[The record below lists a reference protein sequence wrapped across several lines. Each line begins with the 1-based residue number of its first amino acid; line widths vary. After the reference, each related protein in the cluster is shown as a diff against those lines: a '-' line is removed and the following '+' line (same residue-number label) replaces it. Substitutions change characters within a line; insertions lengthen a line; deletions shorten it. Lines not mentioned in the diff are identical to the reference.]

1 MDKFLTK
8 IPLQKNEHAFTK
20 LGPAVC
26 VLGRSGIGKTWAV
39 TRALQPHVELTH
51 EILRSR
57 QSTIEFLLKI
67 QGTDTHVIL
76 DEYEC
81 VSDLIGIH
89 EITGPPTNGIFCV
102 VSQAPVKFS
111 FEIATYDFPVPTPDE
126 IRQIAPGVTEAVVKS
141 CRGDLRYALRS
152 LDFNGDAP
160 DDFQGPREFVTDLV
174 SLFTKTNPVNHIG
187 HSIQEPGNIVSILHE
202 NYVDSKK
209 CDHAQVADL
218 FSIADMFESRVY
230 AGDWDLFPYYNIFGT
245 LLPAVEIGHTLKPPL
260 RPGSTWTKYQNAC
273 MRAKRIGLM
282 ASRTPGKT
290 LCLDELLLLRQYAE
304 NGDIEPLREYNF
316 ERQDIDVLN
325 HLSPLRK
332 MKAKTLATIKKSL

>member
-1 MDKFLTK
+1 MDKFLIK
-8 IPLQKNEHAFTK
+8 IPLQKNEPAFTK

-57 QSTIEFLLKI
+57 QSTIDFLLKI

-81 VSDLIGIH
+81 ISDLIGLG

-102 VSQAPVKFS
+102 VSQVPVKFS
-111 FEIATYDFPVPTPDE
+111 FEIATYEFPVPTPDD
-126 IRQIAPGVTEAVVKS
+126 IRRIAPGITDENLARS
-141 CRGDLRYALRS
+141 RGDLRFALRS
-152 LDFNGDAP
+152 LTFKGDAQDEFP
-160 DDFQGPREFVTDLV
+160 GPREFVTDLV
-174 SLFTKTNPVNHIG
+174 ALHSRTNPVDYLG
-187 HSIQEPGNIVSILHE
+187 HPIQEPGNIASILHE
-202 NYVDSKK
+202 NYTDSKK
-209 CDHAQVADL
+209 CNHAVVAELFSVAD
-218 FSIADMFESRVY
+218 IFESKVY
-230 AGDWDLFPYYNIFGT
+230 AGEWDLFQYYNIFGT
-245 LLPAVEIGHTLKPPL
+245 LLPAIEIGHTLKPPL
-260 RPGSTWTKYQNAC
+260 RPGSTWTKYQNMC
-273 MRAKRIGLM
+273 MRTKRIGLM
-282 ASRTPGKT
+282 ASRSPGKT

-304 NGDIEPLREYNF
+304 SGDTQPLRDYKL
-316 ERQDIDVLN
+316 ERQDVDVLN